1 MNLRELWA
9 RVQRW
14 YAGHNARDRNILAG
28 VAVAVVLSLLYVGV
42 AEPIVHY
49 RRRVAD
55 EITDGHEQLERS
67 ARFVAAGDGL
77 RAERDD
83 LRQRLDE
90 AKKRLLPGDSATLGA
105 AALQER
111 ANSIAGEKGITV
123 QSTQVLKEEVA
134 DPFHKVSIRLTL
146 SGELKPFVELL
157 SGLEFGPQQLT
168 VPFLEITR
176 RGAVAGQKGPRT
188 LAATVELSGYLLGEA
203 AKPAEAEAA
212 EGEAEAAVPPPEG
225 EGGEN
230 PATKAPAETQP
241 EKPAATEGPTPPET
255 PATPPAVEGPQL
267 PPEAPKTAEG
277 PEQPATAPPAT
288 ASPAAAPPTSTPP
301 AAAPPTAAPPPPP
314 AAPAPAAP
322 APAAPPRPG
331 AG

>member
-9 RVQRW
+9 RAQRW

-28 VAVAVVLSLLYVGV
+28 VAAAIVLSLLYVGV
-42 AEPIVHY
+42 VDPIVHY

-55 EITDGHEQLERS
+55 EITEGHEQLERS

-77 RAERDD
+77 RAERGD
-83 LRQRLDE
+83 LKQRLDE
-90 AKKRLLPGDSATLGA
+90 AKKRLLPGGSGTLGA

-123 QSTQVLKEEVA
+123 QSTQVMKEEVA
-134 DPFHKVSIRLTL
+134 EPFHKVSIRLTL

-157 SGLEFGPQQLT
+157 SGLEYGPQQLT

-188 LAATVELSGYLLGEA
+188 LAATLELSGYLLGEA

-225 EGGEN
+225 ESSEN
-230 PATKAPAETQP
+230 PAAKAPAEAQP
-241 EKPAATEGPTPPET
+241 EAPAASAPPET
-255 PATPPAVEGPQL
+255 PAAPPAVEGPQL

-277 PEQPATAPPAT
+277 PEQQ
-288 ASPAAAPPTSTPP
+288 PAAAPPVTEPP
-301 AAAPPTAAPPPPP
+301 A
-314 AAPAPAAP
+314 AAP
-322 APAAPPRPG
+322 APAAPPPPAPPQPG

>member
-1 MNLRELWA
+1 MNVRELWA

-49 RRRVAD
+49 RKSVAD
-55 EITDGHEQLERS
+55 EITEGHEQLERA

-83 LRQRLDE
+83 LKQRLDE
-90 AKKRLLPGDSATLGA
+90 ARKRLLPGGSATLGA

-157 SGLEFGPQQLT
+157 SGLEYGPQQLT

-188 LAATVELSGYLLGEA
+188 LAATIELSGYLLGEA

-225 EGGEN
+225 ESAEN
-230 PATKAPAETQP
+230 PAAKPPVEGQPEAPAASET
-241 EKPAATEGPTPPET
+241 PTPPET
-255 PATPPAVEGPQL
+255 PAAPPAVEGPQP
-267 PPEAPKTAEG
+267 PPETPKTAEG
-277 PEQPATAPPAT
+277 PGQPAAAPPATAPPA
-288 ASPAAAPPTSTPP
+288 ASPTSAPPATAPPTS
-301 AAAPPTAAPPPPP
+301 
-314 AAPAPAAP
+314 AAPAPG
-322 APAAPPRPG
+322 PPQPG
-331 AG
+331 A

>member
-1 MNLRELWA
+1 MNVRELWA

-14 YAGHNARDRNILAG
+14 YAGHNTRDRRILAG
-28 VAVAVVLSLLYVGV
+28 VAAAVVASLLYVGV

-55 EITDGHEQLERS
+55 EVSEGHEQLERS

-83 LRQRLDE
+83 LKQRLDE
-90 AKKRLLPGDSATLGA
+90 AKKRLLPGGSGTLGA

-123 QSTQVLKEEVA
+123 QSTQVMKEEVA
-134 DPFHKVSIRLTL
+134 EPFHKVSIRLTL

-157 SGLEFGPQQLT
+157 SGLEYGPQQLT

-188 LAATVELSGYLLGEA
+188 LAATLELSGYLLGEA
-203 AKPAEAEAA
+203 AKSAEAEAA
-212 EGEAEAAVPPPEG
+212 EGEAEAAVPPVESG
-225 EGGEN
+225 ETGEN
-230 PATKAPAETQP
+230 PAAKAPTEARP
-241 EKPAATEGPTPPET
+241 EGEAPTPPET
-255 PATPPAVEGPQL
+255 PAVPPAVEGAEP
-267 PPEAPKTAEG
+267 PPEAPKTVEG
-277 PEQPATAPPAT
+277 PEQPA
-288 ASPAAAPPTSTPP
+288 
-301 AAAPPTAAPPPPP
+301 APPPTT
-314 AAPAPAAP
+314 AP
-322 APAAPPRPG
+322 APAAPPSPPPQPG

>member
-9 RVQRW
+9 RAQRW
-14 YAGHNARDRNILAG
+14 YAGHNTRDRRILAG
-28 VAVAVVLSLLYVGV
+28 VAVAVVVSLLYVGV
-42 AEPIVHY
+42 AEPIIHY

-55 EITDGHEQLERS
+55 EIGEGHEQLERS

-83 LRQRLDE
+83 LKQRLDE
-90 AKKRLLPGDSATLGA
+90 ARKRLLPGDSGTLGA

-111 ANSIAGEKGITV
+111 ANSTAVEKGITV
-123 QSTQVLKEEVA
+123 QSTQVMKEEVA
-134 DPFHKVSIRLTL
+134 EPFHKVSIRLTL

-157 SGLEFGPQQLT
+157 SGLEYGPQQLT

-188 LAATVELSGYLLGEA
+188 LAATLELSGYLLGEA

-225 EGGEN
+225 ETSEN
-230 PATKAPAETQP
+230 PAAKAPAEGQP
-241 EKPAATEGPTPPET
+241 EAPAATETPTPPAN
-255 PATPPAVEGPQL
+255 PPGPPAAEAPQP

-277 PEQPATAPPAT
+277 TEH
-288 ASPAAAPPTSTPP
+288 PAAAPPATVPP
-301 AAAPPTAAPPPPP
+301 AV
-314 AAPAPAAP
+314 APAPAAP
-322 APAAPPRPG
+322 APAPPTTAAPPQPG